1 MTPLH
6 LESSSA
12 TGLLRLVPGLFVACS
27 LSLGSACS
35 DDALQQAVDRPDGT
49 ALDGSAGEASSDAG
63 SSLVDS
69 GSTAEGGVMADAT
82 TIAPMPPPPVTWC
95 PPECSEG
102 LSCFDALGPGVCVD
116 LSNTVKYPG
125 PCGATVWSS
134 QQPND
139 GEIGAC
145 TFAYDPLQRPV
156 RDSCG
161 ADKQFTY
168 DAAGV
173 LVRVDEER
181 FESSPDEDPYSVCT
195 HHVLQGDQVT
205 RTTCTTWDGCAI
217 ADEPPCGGNAGS
229 VTQYP
234 APIELGLPWQ
244 VPADDEGVLV
254 DAAGNVRYVVRPDG
268 EMELQVWRFNYE
280 CWEPTVCTEPLSF
293 TDSTLAEAV
302 GEQLDVNGEPIS
314 TVTAAEL
321 TTLEVNGV
329 TWVHGIECLP
339 NLKQLGIGGALTDVG
354 NLGALEELESL
365 RVRWSAGQP
374 WDLSFLQTLTHL
386 ELLDLAHDKM
396 TDLATLP
403 QLPSLIELH
412 LEDNLLWDMSGLH
425 SLSQLGS
432 LQYLNLAINS
442 VNDIS
447 ALSALTSLHELHL
460 SGNQISD
467 IEPLTKLGNLHHLAL
482 GGNAVS
488 DISALSGL
496 TRLVELS
503 LGSNAISDLTPLSGL
518 LELEQLDLQRNPI
531 TDIAP
536 LSTLSNLKKL
546 TLTGNTSLDLQPLV
560 DNPGLG
566 AGDEIVILQTL
577 DCEVVGSQ
585 IDSLQNRGVDII
597 TVCNAPY

>member
-1 MTPLH
+1 MTPFH
-6 LESSSA
+6 LKSNSGA
-12 TGLLRLVPGLFVACS
+12 GLVRLAPGLFIVCS

-35 DDALQQAVDRPDGT
+35 EEALTKPLERPDGSSGG
-49 ALDGSAGEASSDAG
+49 APSEAGVP
-63 SSLVDS
+63 LPVDS
-69 GSTAEGGVMADAT
+69 GSVESGTDGEVVKDASSV
-82 TIAPMPPPPVTWC
+82 APLPPAPLAWC

-102 LSCFDALGPGVCVD
+102 LNCFDALGLGVCVD

-134 QQPND
+134 QQPDD

-145 TFAYDPLQRPV
+145 TIAYDPLQRPA
-156 RDSCG
+156 RDTCG

-168 DAAGV
+168 DDDGV

-195 HHVLQGDQVT
+195 HHVLHGDQVT
-205 RTTCTTWDGCAI
+205 RTTCTTSTGCAL
-217 ADEPPCGGNAGS
+217 ADEPPCGGNSGF

-234 APIELGLPWQ
+234 APIEVGLPWQ
-244 VPADDEGVLV
+244 VPPDDEGVLV
-254 DAAGNVRYVVRPDG
+254 DAAGNVRYVVRPEG
-268 EMELQVWRFNYE
+268 ELELQVWRFNYE

-302 GEQLDVNGEPIS
+302 REQLELDGELIS

-321 TTLEVNGV
+321 TALEVNGV

-339 NLKQLGIGGALTDVG
+339 NLTHLDIGGALTDVG
-354 NLGALEELESL
+354 NLGVLEDLESL
-365 RVRWSAGQP
+365 RIRWSAGQP
-374 WDLSFLQTLTHL
+374 WSLGFLQTLTRL
-386 ELLDLAHDKM
+386 ELLDFAHGKM

-425 SLSQLGS
+425 SLAQLDS

-447 ALSALTSLHELHL
+447 TLSELTSLRELHL
-460 SGNQISD
+460 AGNRISD
-467 IEPLTKLGNLHHLAL
+467 IEPLAKLGYLHTLDL

-496 TRLVELS
+496 TDLVELS
-503 LGSNAISDLTPLSGL
+503 LDSNAISDITPLSGM
-518 LELEQLDLQRNPI
+518 LELERLDLQRNPI

-536 LSTLSNLKKL
+536 LNALSNLKKL
-546 TLTGNTSLDLQPLV
+546 TMTGNSSLDLQPLV

-566 AGDEIVILQTL
+566 AGDEVVILQTL
-577 DCEVVGSQ
+577 DCEVVGAQ
-585 IDSLQNRGVDII
+585 IDLLQNRGVDII
-597 TVCNAPY
+597 TGCNAPY